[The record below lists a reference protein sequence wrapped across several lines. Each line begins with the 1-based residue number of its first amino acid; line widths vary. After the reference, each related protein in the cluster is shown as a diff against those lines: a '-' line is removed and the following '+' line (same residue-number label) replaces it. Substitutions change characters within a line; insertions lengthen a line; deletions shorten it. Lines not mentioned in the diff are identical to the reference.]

1 MDCPGQS
8 MILGQSVNYIVLTN
22 AITCM
27 SPTRQIV
34 SPLKM
39 KEQLVS
45 QLKTQITDL
54 ERFINYLQGEVST
67 ETLACTCACPVHAGG
82 GGGSSTGSSGASS
95 YGKRYFNGKPV
106 EGDDRARSLNTV
118 RKVVALLHMFL
129 MSQLGCGSEHV
140 RRNFKK
146 NPVHNWRDLRTR
158 LDIAVE
164 HVLETIVETQRRS
177 EDEEEEEEDD
187 DVVDNENDYASDSD
201 SSSHANAKLTSA
213 VRKHLAIS
221 IRDLMQHGLSS
232 DVLRTTSVVP
242 FVGCFPQRSV
252 SSSNFMHAWELILK
266 YYEIKN
272 GRRYNSSPA
281 QKLSQSFNLDL
292 AAGRIASSKQV
303 QKMICKLI
311 VIIRLD

>member
-1 MDCPGQS
+1 
-8 MILGQSVNYIVLTN
+8 
-22 AITCM
+22 
-27 SPTRQIV
+27 
-34 SPLKM
+34 M
-39 KEQLVS
+39 KEQLVC
-45 QLKTQITDL
+45 QLKTQVADL

-82 GGGSSTGSSGASS
+82 ASGASS
-95 YGKRYFNGKPV
+95 TSYNSKRRFERGRGPAIK
-106 EGDDRARSLNTV
+106 DDVNRTKTLNTV

-129 MSQLGCGSEHV
+129 MSQLGCGSERV
-140 RRNFKK
+140 RRNFGMKK

-164 HVLETIVETQRRS
+164 HVLETLAEMSQRQ
-177 EDEEEEEEDD
+177 EQHPDDEEDD
-187 DVVDNENDYASDSD
+187 DVDEIDDNENDYTSDSD
-201 SSSHANAKLTSA
+201 SASHANARLTSA

-221 IRDLMQHGLSS
+221 IRDLVQHGLTA
-232 DVLRTTSVVP
+232 DVTRSGSSVVP
-242 FVGCFPQRSV
+242 FVGCFPQRDVTSA
-252 SSSNFMHAWELILK
+252 NFMHVWELILK

-303 QKMICKLI
+303 FAL
-311 VIIRLD
+311 